1 MKIVVDRQLLES
13 IQPRVDSSVEW
24 MSLDDYDRNPGSH
37 TVDGFILRSI
47 TKVREHTYP
56 TWVDTPPSFVITAT
70 AGLDHLDTQ
79 WLESLGIQWRHCPG
93 ANARAVAE
101 YVVAALLW
109 MTQGDFT
116 GSLGIVGVGATG
128 QAVEK
133 LALDLG
139 WQVVPYDP
147 PRERREASLE
157 TSTVDSGRF
166 ISASMEELM
175 KCDAA
180 TFHVPRVE
188 TGQDPTYPLW
198 GQEELFA
205 SNASWIIQA
214 SRGGI
219 IEEGALYDW
228 ATKGGKLACD
238 VWEGEPLVNQPLLE
252 ASTIATPHIAGYSY
266 QARSKAITQVLH
278 HLASF
283 GIPCTNTP
291 TLEGKSCLAEVDSYS
306 TCSELVEILHP
317 WMGHAEPFKKE
328 LLETY
333 LNQGDRVRQKEV
345 FRQWRTQTPLR
356 TEFSEWMVRASDHQT
371 FPWLT
376 PLGVQIAR

>member
-13 IQPRVDSSVEW
+13 IQPWVDSSVEW
-24 MSLDDYDRNPGSH
+24 LTLDDYDRNPGSH
-37 TVDGFILRSI
+37 TVDGFILRSV
-47 TKVREHTYP
+47 TKVSEHTYP
-56 TWVDTPPSFVITAT
+56 SWVDVPPSFVLTAT
-70 AGLDHLDTQ
+70 AGFDHLDTL
-79 WLESLGIQWRHCPG
+79 WLESLGVQWRHCPG

-109 MTQGDFT
+109 MTQGDFK

-139 WQVVPYDP
+139 WHVVPFDP
-147 PRERREASLE
+147 PRERHEASLE
-157 TSTVDSGRF
+157 TSEVDSGRF
-166 ISASMEELM
+166 ISASLEDLM
-175 KCDAA
+175 KCDAV

-219 IEEGALYDW
+219 IEEGALYNW
-228 ATKGGKLACD
+228 AKKGGKLACD
-238 VWEGEPLVNQPLLE
+238 VWEGEPLVNQHLLE

-266 QARSKAITQVLH
+266 QARSKAITQVLY

-283 GIPCTNTP
+283 GIPYTNTP
-291 TLEGKSCLAEVDSYS
+291 SLEGELCIPEVDHYS
-306 TCSELVEILHP
+306 TSKELLELLHP
-317 WMGHAEPFKKE
+317 WMSHADSFKKE
-328 LLETY
+328 LLDAY
-333 LNQGDRVRQKEV
+333 LNQADRARQKEI
-345 FRQWRTQTPLR
+345 FRQWRAQTPLR
-356 TEFSEWMVRASDHQT
+356 AEFSEWMVRASDHKT

>member
-13 IQPRVDSSVEW
+13 IQPWVDSSVEW

-37 TVDGFILRSI
+37 TVDGFILRSV
-47 TKVREHTYP
+47 TKVRENTYP
-56 TWVDTPPSFVITAT
+56 TWVNAPPSFVITAT
-70 AGLDHLDTQ
+70 AGFDHLDTQ
-79 WLESLGIQWRHCPG
+79 WLESLGVQWRHCPG

-101 YVVAALLW
+101 YVIAALLW
-109 MTQGDFT
+109 MTQGDFK

-147 PRERREASLE
+147 PRERNEASLG
-157 TSTVDSGRF
+157 TNLTDQDRF
-166 ISASMEELM
+166 TSASLEELM
-175 KCDAA
+175 KCDAV

-188 TGQDPTYPLW
+188 TGQDSTYPLW
-198 GQEELFA
+198 GQNELSV

-219 IEEGALYDW
+219 IEEVALYDW
-228 ATKGGKLACD
+228 AIKGGKLACD
-238 VWEGEPLVNQPLLE
+238 VWEGEPLVNQRLLE
-252 ASTIATPHIAGYSY
+252 ASTIATPHIAGYST
-266 QARSKAITQVLH
+266 QARIKAIIQVLN

-283 GIPCTNTP
+283 GVSFTDTP
-291 TLEGKSCLAEVDSYS
+291 TLQGESTIAKVDPYL
-306 TCSELVEILHP
+306 TNREILETLHP
-317 WMGHAEPFKKE
+317 WMGHAATFKKE
-328 LLETY
+328 LLEAMTDGNRT
-333 LNQGDRVRQKEV
+333 LQEKV
-345 FRQWRTQTPLR
+345 FSQWRGMTPLR
-356 TEFSEWMVRASDHQT
+356 LEFSEWTVQTSDHRK

-376 PLGVQIAR
+376 PLGVQITK